1 MPAVAEQLN
10 TYLEAFEAQAEARR
24 AEPAWLVERRNRGMQ
39 QFGEKG
45 FPTTKDEEYR
55 YTNLAPIA
63 KAPFQM
69 AGEPAASVT
78 LADIEPFLYSEIK
91 GDTLVFVDGRFTPLL
106 SRIDAALGGTVT
118 SIRSLLEDEPAT
130 IEPHLA
136 RYSTERDNSLAALN
150 SALFTDGAVIRIPAH
165 EAWDAPVH
173 LVFVSTA
180 NAPHTATHP
189 RVLIIAER
197 DSEGAVIETH
207 CGLGD
212 APYWTNAVT
221 EIVAADNARLDHYR
235 LQQESLSAFHTSL
248 VEIHQGRDANVTTH
262 SVSFGG
268 GLVRN
273 DVEVVLEDENS
284 ECTMNGLY
292 AVNGRQHVDNRTCV
306 DHTKPHCSSHQL
318 YKGIL
323 DGHSRGVFGGKI
335 IVRPDAQKTD
345 AFQSN
350 KNLLLS
356 EDADVNTKP
365 QLEIDANDVKCSHGA
380 TIGQIENEALFYL
393 RSRGI
398 GESEARS
405 LLTYAFAADLL
416 ERMKFEPIRDR
427 FESLLMTRLVRPES
441 K

>member
-1 MPAVAEQLN
+1 MPAVTEELS
-10 TYLEAFEAQAEARR
+10 TYLDIFGSRAEKRR

-39 QFGEKG
+39 QFAEQG
-45 FPTTKDEEYR
+45 FPTTKHEEYR

-63 KAPFQM
+63 KTPFRIADGGEVTLDDLAPFRY
-69 AGEPAASVT
+69 
-78 LADIEPFLYSEIK
+78 DEIK
-91 GDTLVFVDGRFTPLL
+91 GDRLVFVNGQF
-106 SRIDAALGGTVT
+106 S
-118 SIRSLLEDEPAT
+118 RSLSSVVAPKAVVTTIGSLIEDNPVVIA
-130 IEPHLA
+130 PYLA
-136 RYSTERDNSLAALN
+136 RYSTERNNPLASLNGAMF
-150 SALFTDGAVIRIPAH
+150 SDGAVVRIPAH
-165 EAWDAPVH
+165 EVWDTPVH

-180 NAPHTATHP
+180 DASDTATHP
-189 RVLIIAER
+189 RVLVIAER
-197 DSEGAVIETH
+197 DSEAAVIETH
-207 CGLGD
+207 CGFGD
-212 APYWTNAVT
+212 TPYWTNAVT

-235 LQQESLSAFHTSL
+235 LQQETLSAFHTSL

-268 GLVRN
+268 ALVRN

-292 AVNGRQHVDNRTCV
+292 VINGRQHVDNRTCV
-306 DHTKPHCSSHQL
+306 DHTMPHCTSHQL
-318 YKGIL
+318 YKGVL
-323 DGHSRGVFGGKI
+323 DGHARGVFGGKI

-356 EDADVNTKP
+356 ENADVNTKP

-380 TIGQIENEALFYL
+380 TIGQIDHEAAFYL
-393 RSRGI
+393 RSRGL

-416 ERMKFEPIRDR
+416 ERMKFAPIRDR
-427 FESLLMTRLVRPES
+427 FESLLMAKLVQQRAS
-441 K
+441 KP

>member
-1 MPAVAEQLN
+1 MPAVAEALN
-10 TYLEAFEAQAEARR
+10 TYLKIFEARANDRS
-24 AEPAWLVERRNRGMQ
+24 AEPDWLVERRNRGMQ
-39 QFGEKG
+39 QFAEQG
-45 FPTTKDEEYR
+45 FPTTKHEEYR

-63 KAPFQM
+63 KTSFQI
-69 AGEPAASVT
+69 AGKGEIT
-78 LADIEPFLYSEIK
+78 LKDLEPFLYDEIK
-91 GDTLVFVDGRFTPLL
+91 GDRLVFVNGRFASDL
-106 SRIDAALGGTVT
+106 SSINTTAEDSVT
-118 SIRSLLEDEPAT
+118 TIGILLESEPDMVK
-130 IEPHLA
+130 PYLA
-136 RYSTERDNSLAALN
+136 RHSTERDNPLAALN
-150 SALFTDGAVIRIPAH
+150 SALFGDGPVIRIPAH
-165 EAWDAPVH
+165 DAWDAPVH

-180 NAPHTATHP
+180 SAPDTATHP

-197 DSEGAVIETH
+197 DSEASVIETH

-212 APYWTNAVT
+212 TPYWSNGVT
-221 EIVAADNARLDHYR
+221 EIIAGDNARLDHYR
-235 LQQESLSAFHTSL
+235 LQQETLSAFHTSL

-268 GLVRN
+268 ALVRN
-273 DVEVVLEDENS
+273 DVEVVLEGENS

-292 AVNGRQHVDNRTCV
+292 ALNGRQHVDNRTCV
-306 DHTKPHCSSHQL
+306 DHTKPHCASHQL
-318 YKGIL
+318 YKGVL

-356 EDADVNTKP
+356 ENADINTKP

-380 TIGQIENEALFYL
+380 TIGQIDDEALFYL

-398 GESEARS
+398 GQSEARS

-416 ERMKFEPIRDR
+416 ERIKFDAIRDR
-427 FESLLMTRLVRPES
+427 FESLLMTQLVQPES
-441 K
+441 E

>member
-1 MPAVAEQLN
+1 
-10 TYLEAFEAQAEARR
+10 
-24 AEPAWLVERRNRGMQ
+24 
-39 QFGEKG
+39 
-45 FPTTKDEEYR
+45 
-55 YTNLAPIA
+55 
-63 KAPFQM
+63 
-69 AGEPAASVT
+69 
-78 LADIEPFLYSEIK
+78 
-91 GDTLVFVDGRFTPLL
+91 
-106 SRIDAALGGTVT
+106 
-118 SIRSLLEDEPAT
+118 
-130 IEPHLA
+130 
-136 RYSTERDNSLAALN
+136 
-150 SALFTDGAVIRIPAH
+150 
-165 EAWDAPVH
+165 VH

-180 NAPHTATHP
+180 DAAGSATHP
-189 RVLIIAER
+189 RVLILAER
-197 DSEGAVIETH
+197 DSEGSVIETH

-212 APYWTNAVT
+212 TPYWTNAVT
-221 EIVAADNARLDHYR
+221 EIVAADNARVDHYR

-248 VEIHQGRDANVTTH
+248 VEIHQGRDSNVTTH

-273 DVEVVLEDENS
+273 DVEVVLEGENC

-345 AFQSN
+345 AYQSN

-356 EDADVNTKP
+356 ENAEINTKP

-380 TIGQIENEALFYL
+380 TIGQIDEEAAFYL

-398 GESEARS
+398 GESAARS

-416 ERMKFEPIRDR
+416 ERMKFEPIRKR
-427 FESLLMTRLVRPES
+427 FEALLMTRLIQPEGN
-441 K
+441 

>member
-1 MPAVAEQLN
+1 MPAVAEELN
-10 TYLEAFEAQAEARR
+10 TYLKTFEDRADSRS
-24 AEPAWLVERRNRGMQ
+24 AEPAWLVARRNRGMQ
-39 QFGEKG
+39 QFSERG
-45 FPTTKDEEYR
+45 FPTMKHEEYR

-63 KAPFQM
+63 KTPFQI
-69 AGEPAASVT
+69 AGEEEVT
-78 LADIEPFLYSEIK
+78 LDDLKPFLYDEIK
-91 GDTLVFVDGRFTPLL
+91 GDRLVFVNGRFVSDL
-106 SRIDAALGGTVT
+106 SVINTTAEDAVT
-118 SIRSLLEDEPAT
+118 TIGALLENEPDA
-130 IEPHLA
+130 IESHLA
-136 RYSTERDNSLAALN
+136 RYSSERDNALAALN
-150 SALFTDGAVIRIPAH
+150 SALFNDGPVIHIPAH
-165 EAWDAPVH
+165 DAWDAPVH
-173 LVFVSTA
+173 LIFVSTA
-180 NAPHTATHP
+180 SAPGTATHP

-197 DSEGAVIETH
+197 DSEASVIETH

-212 APYWTNAVT
+212 TPYWSNGVT
-221 EIVAADNARLDHYR
+221 EIVAADNARVDHYR
-235 LQQESLSAFHTSL
+235 LQQETLSAYHTSL

-262 SVSFGG
+262 SVAFGG
-268 GLVRN
+268 ALVRN

-292 AVNGRQHVDNRTCV
+292 ALTGRQHVDNRTCV

-318 YKGIL
+318 YKGVL
-323 DGHSRGVFGGKI
+323 DGSARGVFGGKI

-356 EDADVNTKP
+356 DNADVNTKP

-380 TIGQIENEALFYL
+380 TIGQIDEESLFYL

-416 ERMKFEPIRDR
+416 ERIKFDPIRDR
-427 FESLLMTRLVRPES
+427 FESLLMTQLVRPES
-441 K
+441 E

>member
-1 MPAVAEQLN
+1 MPAAAEQLN
-10 TYLEAFEAQAEARR
+10 TYLEIFETQAEARR
-24 AEPAWLVERRNRGMQ
+24 AEPEWLVERRNRGMR
-39 QFGEKG
+39 QFAEQG
-45 FPTTKDEEYR
+45 FPTTKHEEYR
-55 YTNLAPIA
+55 YTNLAPLAKTSFQIA
-63 KAPFQM
+63 A
-69 AGEPAASVT
+69 EAAVVT
-78 LADIEPFLYSEIK
+78 LDDIEPFLYGEIK
-91 GDTLVFVDGRFTPLL
+91 GDRLVFVNGRFTPSL
-106 SRIDAALGGTVT
+106 SSINSALAGTVT
-118 SIRSLLEDEPAT
+118 SIRSLLEDDPAT

-136 RYSTERDNSLAALN
+136 RYSTERDNPLAALN
-150 SALFTDGAVIRIPAH
+150 SALFADGAVVRIPAH

-180 NAPHTATHP
+180 DAPESATHP
-189 RVLIIAER
+189 RVLILAER
-197 DSEGAVIETH
+197 DSEGSVIETH

-212 APYWTNAVT
+212 TPYWTNAVT
-221 EIVAADNARLDHYR
+221 EIVAADNARVDHYR

-248 VEIHQGRDANVTTH
+248 VEIHQGRDSNVTTH

-273 DVEVVLEDENS
+273 DVEVVLEGENC

-345 AFQSN
+345 AYQSN

-356 EDADVNTKP
+356 ENAEINTKP

-380 TIGQIENEALFYL
+380 TIGQIDEEAAFYL

-398 GESEARS
+398 GESAARS

-416 ERMKFEPIRDR
+416 ERMKFEPIRKR
-427 FESLLMTRLVRPES
+427 FEALLMTRLIQPEGN
-441 K
+441 

>member
-1 MPAVAEQLN
+1 MPAAAEQLN
-10 TYLEAFEAQAEARR
+10 TYLEIFETQAEARR
-24 AEPAWLVERRNRGMQ
+24 AEPEWLVERRNRGMR
-39 QFGEKG
+39 QFAEQG
-45 FPTTKDEEYR
+45 FPTTKHEEYR
-55 YTNLAPIA
+55 YTNLAPLAKTSFQIA
-63 KAPFQM
+63 A
-69 AGEPAASVT
+69 EAAVVT
-78 LADIEPFLYSEIK
+78 LDDIEPFLYGEIK
-91 GDTLVFVDGRFTPLL
+91 GDRLVFVNGRFTPSL
-106 SRIDAALGGTVT
+106 SSINSALAGTVT
-118 SIRSLLEDEPAT
+118 SIRSLLEDDPAT

-136 RYSTERDNSLAALN
+136 RYSTERDNPLAALN
-150 SALFTDGAVIRIPAH
+150 SALFADGAVVRIPAH
-165 EAWDAPVH
+165 EAWDEPVH

-180 NAPHTATHP
+180 DAAGSATHP
-189 RVLIIAER
+189 RVLILAER
-197 DSEGAVIETH
+197 DSEGSVIETH

-212 APYWTNAVT
+212 KPYWTNAVT
-221 EIVAADNARLDHYR
+221 EIAAADNARVDHYR

-248 VEIHQGRDANVTTH
+248 VEIHQGRDSNVTTH

-273 DVEVVLEDENS
+273 DVEVVLEDENC

-345 AFQSN
+345 AYQSN

-356 EDADVNTKP
+356 ENAEVNTKP

-380 TIGQIENEALFYL
+380 TIGQIDEEAAFYL

-416 ERMKFEPIRDR
+416 ERMKFEPIRKR
-427 FESLLMTRLVRPES
+427 FEALLMTRLIQPEGN
-441 K
+441 

>member
-1 MPAVAEQLN
+1 MTAVAEELN
-10 TYLEAFEAQAEARR
+10 TYLKIFDARADDR
-24 AEPAWLVERRNRGMQ
+24 SAEPDWLVERRNRGMQ
-39 QFGEKG
+39 QFAEQG
-45 FPTTKDEEYR
+45 FPTTRHEEYR

-63 KAPFQM
+63 KTPFPI
-69 AGEPAASVT
+69 AGDGEVT
-78 LADIEPFLYSEIK
+78 LDDLEPFLYDEIK
-91 GDTLVFVDGRFTPLL
+91 GDRLVFVNGRFVSDL
-106 SRIDAALGGTVT
+106 SSIETTSEDSVT
-118 SIRSLLEDEPAT
+118 TIGALLESEPEV
-130 IEPHLA
+130 IKPYLA

-150 SALFTDGAVIRIPAH
+150 GAFFSDGPVIRVPAH
-165 EAWDAPVH
+165 DAWDAPVH

-180 NAPHTATHP
+180 SAPNTATHP

-197 DSEGAVIETH
+197 DSEASVIETH

-212 APYWTNAVT
+212 TPYWSNGVT

-235 LQQESLSAFHTSL
+235 LQQETLSAFHTSL

-268 GLVRN
+268 ALVRN

-292 AVNGRQHVDNRTCV
+292 ALNGRQHVDNRTCV

-318 YKGIL
+318 YKGVL
-323 DGHSRGVFGGKI
+323 DGHARGVFGGKI

-356 EDADVNTKP
+356 ENADVNTKP

-380 TIGQIENEALFYL
+380 TIGQIDDEALFYL

-398 GESEARS
+398 GESQARS

-416 ERMKFEPIRDR
+416 ERIKFDPIRDR
-427 FESLLMTRLVRPES
+427 FESLLMTQLVRPES
-441 K
+441 E

>member
-1 MPAVAEQLN
+1 MPAVAEQSN

-24 AEPAWLVERRNRGMQ
+24 AEPAWLVERRDRGMQ

-45 FPTTKDEEYR
+45 FPTTKHEEYR

-63 KAPFQM
+63 KMPFQV
-69 AGEPAASVT
+69 AGGTAVGVT
-78 LADIEPFLYSEIK
+78 LHDIEPFLYNEIK
-91 GDTLVFVDGRFTPLL
+91 GDRLVFVNGCFTPSL
-106 SRIDAALGGTVT
+106 SSIDSALGGTVT
-118 SIRSLLEDEPAT
+118 SIRSLLEDEPST

-136 RYSTERDNSLAALN
+136 RYSTERDNALAALN
-150 SALFTDGAVIRIPAH
+150 SALFCDGAVVRIPAH

-180 NAPHTATHP
+180 NAPDTATHP
-189 RVLIIAER
+189 RVLIVAER
-197 DSEGAVIETH
+197 DSEAAVIETH

-212 APYWTNAVT
+212 LPYWTNAVT

-235 LQQESLSAFHTSL
+235 LQQESVSAFHTSL

-380 TIGQIENEALFYL
+380 TIGQIDDEALFYL

-398 GESEARS
+398 REPEARS

-416 ERMKFEPIRDR
+416 ERMKFEPIRER
-427 FESLLMTRLVRPES
+427 FESLLMTRLVRPEG

>member
-1 MPAVAEQLN
+1 MPAVAEELN
-10 TYLEAFEAQAEARR
+10 TYLKIFEAR
-24 AEPAWLVERRNRGMQ
+24 AEDRSAEPDWLVERRNRGMQ
-39 QFGEKG
+39 QFAEQG
-45 FPTTKDEEYR
+45 FPTTKHEEYR

-63 KAPFQM
+63 KTAFQI
-69 AGEPAASVT
+69 AGEGEVT
-78 LADIEPFLYSEIK
+78 LDDLDPFLYDEIK
-91 GDTLVFVDGRFTPLL
+91 GDRLVFVNGRFVASLSSINTTAEDAVTTIGALL
-106 SRIDAALGGTVT
+106 AN
-118 SIRSLLEDEPAT
+118 EPDV
-130 IEPHLA
+130 IEPYLA
-136 RYSTERDNSLAALN
+136 RYSSERNNPLAALN
-150 SALFTDGAVIRIPAH
+150 GALFSDGPVIRIPAH
-165 EAWDAPVH
+165 DAWDAPVH

-180 NAPHTATHP
+180 SAPDTATHP

-197 DSEGAVIETH
+197 DSEASVIETH
-207 CGLGD
+207 CGFGD
-212 APYWTNAVT
+212 TPYWSNGVT

-235 LQQESLSAFHTSL
+235 LQQETLSAFHTSL

-268 GLVRN
+268 ALVRN

-292 AVNGRQHVDNRTCV
+292 ALNGRQHVDNRTCV

-318 YKGIL
+318 YKGVL
-323 DGHSRGVFGGKI
+323 DGHARGVFGGKI

-356 EDADVNTKP
+356 ENAAVNTKP

-380 TIGQIENEALFYL
+380 TIGQIDDEALFYL

-416 ERMKFEPIRDR
+416 ERIKFDPIRDR
-427 FESLLMTRLVRPES
+427 FESLLMTQLVQPES
-441 K
+441 E

>member
-1 MPAVAEQLN
+1 MPAVAEELN
-10 TYLEAFEAQAEARR
+10 TYLKIFEAR
-24 AEPAWLVERRNRGMQ
+24 AEDRSTEPDWLVERRNRGMQ
-39 QFGEKG
+39 QFAEQG
-45 FPTTKDEEYR
+45 FPTTKHEEYR

-63 KAPFQM
+63 KTPFRI
-69 AGEPAASVT
+69 AGKDEVT
-78 LADIEPFLYSEIK
+78 LDDLEPFLYDEIK
-91 GDTLVFVDGRFTPLL
+91 GDRLVFVNGRFVLALSSIETTAEDAVTTIGTLL
-106 SRIDAALGGTVT
+106 KN
-118 SIRSLLEDEPAT
+118 EPDV
-130 IEPHLA
+130 IESHLA
-136 RYSTERDNSLAALN
+136 RYTCERNNTLAALN
-150 SALFTDGAVIRIPAH
+150 GALFSDGPVIRIPAH
-165 EAWDAPVH
+165 DAWDAPVH

-180 NAPHTATHP
+180 SAPDTATHP

-197 DSEGAVIETH
+197 DSEASVIETH

-212 APYWTNAVT
+212 TPYWSNGVT
-221 EIVAADNARLDHYR
+221 EIIAGDNSRLDHYR
-235 LQQESLSAFHTSL
+235 LQQETLSAFHTSL

-268 GLVRN
+268 ALVRN

-292 AVNGRQHVDNRTCV
+292 ALNGRQHVDNRTCV

-318 YKGIL
+318 YKGVL

-356 EDADVNTKP
+356 ENADINTKP

-380 TIGQIENEALFYL
+380 TIGQIDNEALFYL

-416 ERMKFEPIRDR
+416 ERIKFDPIRDR
-427 FESLLMTRLVRPES
+427 FEALLMTQLVRPES
-441 K
+441 E